1 MAPRRGRIRR
11 PPSADTSRPAQNGV
25 AIPIE
30 RGREDRSNKSTTDGH
45 VSENC
50 DLIPLALVTVIGKC
64 ERGRNEA
71 SAVLIA
77 QGVGYACASVGP
89 SALRTGVRTREDR
102 CTLGCRSDSDGG
114 FVSIRWPL
122 VRSACA
128 LIPRM
133 GHSRSACWW
142 GRASTT
148 PSRVVTPWSRC
159 RIAPTMRNEVPRE
172 PWGVGMKRGR
182 TQGCPSSVA
191 TTSGPLS
198 LYGHVGVCYR

>member
-1 MAPRRGRIRR
+1 MCCRRSCCSCTCACTWRAEGPHPSFRHPLIPLDRR
-11 PPSADTSRPAQNGV
+11 KNGI

-30 RGREDRSNKSTTDGH
+30 RGREDGSNKSTTDRH
-45 VSENC
+45 FSENC

-89 SALRTGVRTREDR
+89 SALRTGVRSRDNR
-102 CTLGCRSDSDGG
+102 CTLGCRSDSGGG
-114 FVSIRWPL
+114 FVPIRWPL
-122 VRSACA
+122 VRSAYS
-128 LIPRM
+128 LILRM

-159 RIAPTMRNEVPRE
+159 RIGPTMRNEVPGE
-172 PWGVGMKRGR
+172 PW
-182 TQGCPSSVA
+182 A
-191 TTSGPLS
+191 WE
-198 LYGHVGVCYR
+198 